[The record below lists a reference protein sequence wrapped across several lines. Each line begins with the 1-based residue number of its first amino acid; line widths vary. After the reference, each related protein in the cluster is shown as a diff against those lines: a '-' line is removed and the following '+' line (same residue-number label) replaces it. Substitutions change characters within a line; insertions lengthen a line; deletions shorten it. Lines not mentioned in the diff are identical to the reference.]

1 MTLRKADLG
10 KFEGGLYID
19 QYAFD
24 ITLDGVDDEIGDISE
39 DGIWYG
45 KIYRGTDTI
54 YSLIKKRMDDDEDK
68 MTPDE
73 EEYLA
78 DVVGIIVS
86 EDDQGFVNVDY
97 YESDEDLK
105 KDWDK
110 IVDDMS
116 EDDEEEST

>member
-24 ITLDGVDDEIGDISE
+24 ITLDGVDDEIGDVSE
-39 DGIWYG
+39 MGIWYG

-54 YSLIKKRMDDDEDK
+54 YSLIKEKIEDDEDK
-68 MTPDE
+68 LTPEE

-78 DVVGIIVS
+78 DVIGIIVS

-116 EDDEEEST
+116 EDDEEGST

>member
-1 MTLRKADLG
+1 MTLRKADVG

-24 ITLDGVDDEIGDISE
+24 ITLDGVDDEIGDVSE
-39 DGIWYG
+39 QGIWYG

-54 YSLIKKRMDDDEDK
+54 YSLIKAKIEEDEEK
-68 MTPDE
+68 LTPEE

-78 DVVGIIVS
+78 DVIGIIVS

-116 EDDEEEST
+116 EDDEEESA

>member
-24 ITLDGVDDEIGDISE
+24 ITLDGVDDEIGDVSE
-39 DGIWYG
+39 QGIWYG
-45 KIYRGTDTI
+45 KIYRGTETV

-68 MTPDE
+68 MTPEE

-78 DVVGIIVS
+78 DVIGIIVS